1 MNKYQIPNDNY
12 DVLNSLPFDDYQ
24 PETYFNQ
31 IPNNLKKHLVKRDD
45 SDNKEDKL
53 DQILNRANLA
63 EEQQK
68 MEK

>member
-31 IPNNLKKHLVKRDD
+31 IPNNLKKHLLKRDD

-53 DQILNRANLA
+53 D
-63 EEQQK
+63 
-68 MEK
+68 